1 MKGIFCCLKKRIG
14 RCQKA
19 TVRMGGGIRKRPC
32 LDIRKVMPRRASERM
47 IGNTAL
53 FKTEGFL
60 LRAKV
65 QYQKEK
71 FN

>member
-1 MKGIFCCLKKRIG
+1 
-14 RCQKA
+14 
-19 TVRMGGGIRKRPC
+19 MGGGIRKRPC